1 MKYLSA
7 YNFND
12 LGCQYES
19 TKTKNNKG
27 KKKKKHTTKSHSR
40 VMQLLFFKT
49 FFFLN
54 SLSYTAYRAFCET
67 DGINP
72 EVFFL
77 FFTF

>member
-27 KKKKKHTTKSHSR
+27 KKKKNTQPKAT
-40 VMQLLFFKT
+40 V
-49 FFFLN
+49 
-54 SLSYTAYRAFCET
+54 E
-67 DGINP
+67 
-72 EVFFL
+72 
-77 FFTF
+77 